1 MEKLYDLWANRNP
14 EYEIKYDESI
24 IKTFCDYGRG
34 TTVFQEVRGKIFGAG
49 YEILIIAFFIGLYK
63 KQRKPLIGDSSK
75 RKILGQP
82 IKFWGN
88 LDSKPG
94 RVSYSNIRNY
104 IFAALVA
111 RSDIDFIALDKG
123 EITNR
128 KVVDTLMTTMEEYI
142 NWGLDFIAE
151 KIEDNPNYFFKDTAF
166 LRVFL
171 DMLPKYATAQRV
183 DIEAEVGDDDTP
195 DSLD

>member
-14 EYEIKYDESI
+14 EWEIKYEDSI
-24 IKTFCDYGRG
+24 VKTFCDYGRG
-34 TTVFQEVRGKIFGAG
+34 TTVLQEARGKIFGAG
-49 YEILIIAFFIGLYK
+49 YEILIIAFFIGLYNN
-63 KQRKPLIGDSSK
+63 QRKTLVGDSSK
-75 RKILGQP
+75 RKSLGQP

-94 RVSYSNIRNY
+94 RVSYSNIRKY

-128 KVVDTLMTTMEEYI
+128 KAVDSLITTMEEYI
-142 NWGLDFIAE
+142 NWGMDFIAD
-151 KIEDNPNYFFKDTAF
+151 KMEDNPNYFFKDTAF

-171 DMLPKYATAQRV
+171 DMLPKAASSQK
-183 DIEAEVGDDDTP
+183 DDLEAEIDEDSP
-195 DSLD
+195 ESLD

>member
-14 EYEIKYDESI
+14 EWEIKYEDSI
-24 IKTFCDYGRG
+24 VKTFCDYGRG
-34 TTVFQEVRGKIFGAG
+34 TTVLQEARGKIFGAG
-49 YEILIIAFFIGLYK
+49 YEILIIAFFIGLYNN
-63 KQRKPLIGDSSK
+63 QRKTLVGDSSK
-75 RKILGQP
+75 RKSLGQP

-94 RVSYSNIRNY
+94 RVSYSNIRKY

-128 KVVDTLMTTMEEYI
+128 KAVDSLITTMEEYI
-142 NWGLDFIAE
+142 NWGMDFIAD
-151 KIEDNPNYFFKDTAF
+151 KMEDNPNYFYKDTSF

-171 DMLPKYATAQRV
+171 DMLPKTASSQKV
-183 DIEAEVGDDDTP
+183 DLEAESDEDSP
-195 DSLD
+195 ESLD